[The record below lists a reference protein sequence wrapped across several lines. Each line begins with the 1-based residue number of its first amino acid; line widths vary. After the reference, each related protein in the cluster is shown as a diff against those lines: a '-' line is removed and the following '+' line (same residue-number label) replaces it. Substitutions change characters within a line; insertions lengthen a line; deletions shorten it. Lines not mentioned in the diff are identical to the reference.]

1 MKTHAW
7 RIARVLVLAAFAAF
21 AAVQVAHAQ
30 TPEGTVITN
39 TATASFTDANTNTY
53 SNVSASVSITVGFAP
68 GVNISGA
75 ASVTPAAPSTA
86 DTLTFTLQNIGNGKD
101 SLQVSENISVAGV
114 ITVTGYRFNGTTYA
128 TLALLNTALHNAQL
142 LQGASETVQVIYNVN
157 AGKGGVSTNY
167 SLTDSSVRN
176 PATTASATTAINP
189 VQVHAVAVTP
199 DGAQLLQQLPTNA
212 APAYSFTYSVVN
224 NGNGPASFNLLAS
237 HPGTAIT
244 IVTVNGVAGSSTSIG
259 PLAAG
264 ASQNIVVTYTLGNV
278 AAGTKDSLVLKATD
292 TGDASKFD
300 TGFADLTV
308 VRPSLS
314 ITKAAY
320 LDDQVTLISGTV
332 LPNQYVQYKVTVTNN
347 GAAAA
352 TSVSVT
358 DAIPAQLTY
367 ISNTNVGGAWASINY
382 AAGTVTATLSG
393 SLAPAASATFWL
405 RVQVK

>member
-21 AAVQVAHAQ
+21 AAVHVAQAQ

-68 GVNISGA
+68 GVDVTGV
-75 ASVTPAAPSTA
+75 ASVTPASPSSA
-86 DTLTFTLQNIGNGKD
+86 DTLSFPIQNIGNGTD
-101 SLQVSENISVAGV
+101 SLSVSENISVAGV
-114 ITVTGYRFNGTTYA
+114 ITVTGYRYGSTTYA
-128 TLALLNTALHNAQL
+128 SLALLNAALSAVPVAQS
-142 LQGASETVQVIYNVN
+142 ASITVKIVYNVN
-157 AGKGGVSTNY
+157 AGEGGVATNY
-167 SLTDSSVRN
+167 SLTAASRRH
-176 PATTASATTAINP
+176 PATTDVQVTTITP
-189 VQVHAVAVTP
+189 VQTRAVAVTP
-199 DGAQLLQQLPTNA
+199 DGAQNLQQLPTNGA
-212 APAYSFTYSVVN
+212 AAYSFTYSVVN
-224 NGNGPASFNLLAS
+224 NGNGPESFNLLSS
-237 HPGTAIT
+237 HPGAAIT
-244 IVTVNGVAGSSTSIG
+244 IVTVNGVAGSSTTIG

-264 ASQNIVVTYTLGNV
+264 ASQNIAVTYTLGNV
-278 AAGTKDSLVLKATD
+278 AAGTKDTLVLKATAA
-292 TGDASKFD
+292 GDGSKFD

-308 VRPSLS
+308 VRPSLA

-320 LDDQVTLISGTV
+320 LDDQVTLVSGTV
-332 LPNQYVQYKVTVTNN
+332 LPGQYVQYKVTVTNN

-367 ISNTNVGGAWASINY
+367 ISNTNVGGAWSSINY

-393 SLAPAASATFWL
+393 SLAPAGSATFWL

>member
-21 AAVQVAHAQ
+21 AAVRGAQAQ
-30 TPEGTVITN
+30 TPEGTIITN

-68 GVNISGA
+68 GVDVTGV
-75 ASVTPAAPSTA
+75 ASVTPAAPSSA
-86 DTLTFTLQNIGNGKD
+86 DTLTFPIQNIGNGTD
-101 SLQVSENISVAGV
+101 SLSVSENISVAGV
-114 ITVTGYRFNGTTYA
+114 ITVTGYRYGTTTYA
-128 TLALLNTALHNAQL
+128 SLALLNAALSAVPVAQNA
-142 LQGASETVQVIYNVN
+142 SITVKIVYNVN
-157 AGKGGVSTNY
+157 AGQGGVATNY
-167 SLTDSSVRN
+167 SLTAASRRH
-176 PATTASATTAINP
+176 PTTTDVQVTTITP
-189 VQVHAVAVTP
+189 VQTRAVAVTP
-199 DGAQLLQQLPTNA
+199 DGSQNLQQLPTNGA
-212 APAYSFTYSVVN
+212 AAYSFTYSVVN
-224 NGNGPASFNLLAS
+224 NGNGPESFNLLAS
-237 HPGTAIT
+237 HPGAAIT
-244 IVTVNGVAGSSTSIG
+244 IVTVNGVAGSSTTIG

-264 ASQNIVVTYTLGNV
+264 ASQNIAVTYTLGNV
-278 AAGTKDSLVLKATD
+278 AAGTKDTLVLKATAA
-292 TGDASKFD
+292 GDGSKLD

-308 VRPSLS
+308 VRPSLA

-320 LDDQVTLISGTV
+320 LDDQVTLVSGTV
-332 LPNQYVQYKVTVTNN
+332 LPGQYVQYKVTVTNN

-367 ISNTNVGGAWASINY
+367 ISNTNVGGAWSSINY

-393 SLAPAASATFWL
+393 SLAPAGTATFWL